1 MAQVT
6 LKINGY
12 AHTLACADGEE
23 EHLRAM
29 GAALDERIAAM
40 KKAGVQGSEARMLLM
55 AALMVSDELTD
66 AKTEVAR
73 LNAEMARAVAQPDVK
88 ARLDQLAS
96 FPSDGVMT
104 PEACTEFVARFA
116 AECTAISKEAGVVAQ

>member
-12 AHTLACADGEE
+12 AHALACADGEE
-23 EHLRAM
+23 DHLRAM

-66 AKTEVAR
+66 AKAEVAR
-73 LNAEMARAVAQPDVK
+73 LNAEAAIAEAKAALPPEDDGTAEAV
-88 ARLDQLAS
+88 RRLAS
-96 FPSDGVMT
+96 RIDGVASALLAPLT
-104 PEACTEFVARFA
+104 PTP
-116 AECTAISKEAGVVAQ
+116 VVATPAGNA

>member
-73 LNAEMARAVAQPDVK
+73 LNAEAAIAEAKAALPPEDDGTAEAV
-88 ARLDQLAS
+88 RRLAS
-96 FPSDGVMT
+96 RIDGVASALLAPLMPT
-104 PEACTEFVARFA
+104 P
-116 AECTAISKEAGVVAQ
+116 VVATPAGNA